1 MVLLALSFAVCIC
14 RTILFVSVTASTP
27 SRAEMIVDGRRAI
40 PKSGHRFSDEI
51 KRKPDVLSRR
61 VSLMLTFVR
70 AGLAAALMSLA
81 VIPTLAAD
89 KAYQRK
95 DLDEAAIKLEGQ
107 IKSDAGTVTKQAEVL
122 RRDADAAFQ
131 KNDFRTGMTVLGQAI
146 TADPGDAATWLRL
159 SRTVLQIKPRD
170 DKEHALL
177 LDRASTAAYIAY
189 QRATDRNLEADSL
202 MVLGRSLAD
211 RKEWRPSLD
220 ALRLSLDLRETAD
233 LRGQYERLR
242 VEHGFRFLD
251 YSVDTDAVSPR
262 ACFQFS
268 EALPSRRMDF
278 SLFVAVAGID
288 RPAISANEKQL
299 CVEGLK
305 HGERYTITL
314 RAGLPSVVRETLAKS
329 AEFIIFV
336 RDRKPFV
343 RFSGKAYVLPRTGQ
357 RGIPVLSVNTG
368 AVALTLY
375 RIGDRNLIETVLGYD
390 FQRNLSRYQAERIG
404 SEHGAKVWSGELVI
418 EQKLNTEVTTAFP
431 VGEALKDLGPG
442 IYAMTAAPQGVATD
456 DYVQLA
462 TQWFIVSDLG
472 LTAYSGQDGID
483 VFVHSLASAEARGYV
498 SARLV
503 ARNNEV
509 LATKPTDRSGFVH
522 FDAGLARGEGGLAPA
537 AIVVSDKADY
547 AFLSLKGPAF
557 DLSDRGVSGRQVPV
571 GLDAFVYTERGV
583 YRTGE
588 SVSVTAL
595 LRDARGI
602 AAASVPLTLV
612 VERPDGVEYR
622 RAVVADQGL
631 GGRSLSV
638 PIVSTASTGTWRVRA
653 YTDPKGSPVGE
664 ATFMVEDYVADRV
677 EFDLATAATVLSRN
691 GAAQLSVDGHFL
703 YGAPASNL
711 DLSGH
716 LTIAAAK
723 ERPGFAGYAFGL
735 FDDEVMAV
743 RQDLDD
749 LPNTDAFG
757 KASFQVKLD
766 TIPTTSR
773 PLEAQIVVSLAES
786 GGRAVERKLTIPIAA
801 DAPAIGVKPA
811 FSGRSLTD
819 GANADFDVVM
829 VGTDGKSLTRTG
841 LRYELLRVDTSY
853 QWYRQNGQWEF
864 EPIKRTERVGSGNV
878 DVAAEKPARL
888 SLPVKWGRYRLE
900 VSTPEP
906 NGTVT
911 SLLFDA
917 GFYAE
922 SSADTPDLL
931 EVALD
936 KTDYKVGETMN
947 VAVTAATAGRLTI
960 NVFTDR
966 MVASQA
972 QDVKAGT
979 AQIKLNVG
987 KDWGTGAYLVAT
999 LRRPLDAPSQ
1009 RMPGR
1014 AIGVKWFSIDRA
1026 DRTLTLDLKLP
1037 ATLRPNSTLNVP
1049 IRLTGLAAGE
1059 DARIVVAAVDVG
1071 ILNLTNYKP
1080 PAPDEYYLGQRRLT
1094 AEVRDLYGQL
1104 IDGMQGA
1111 RGQIRNGGDI
1121 AGAELSG
1128 SPPTQAPL
1136 ALYSGIVTVGADG
1149 SAFVKFDIPAFAG
1162 TARVMAVAWSK
1173 DRVGRASGDV
1183 VVRDSVVLSAT
1194 LPRFLRTGD
1203 GGAVQLELDN
1213 VEGAAGDYYIAISAD
1228 GAAKLDGEKVQ
1239 LLKLAAKQRDRVSVP
1254 VSAAGSSSST
1264 IKVSVTGPDGFAQE
1278 RSYALDVRPATQ
1290 ILTRRTVRALAK
1302 GETLTLSNDLFADF
1316 VPGTGRVGLS
1326 VAVSTSLDAAT
1337 LLNALDRYPFGCSE
1351 QITSRAVA
1359 MLYINELATQ
1369 AKLAPDDEIDQR
1381 IKDAIAHLLARQGSN
1396 GSFGLWSVGGDDVWL
1411 DAYVT
1416 DFLTRA
1422 RERGFEVPA
1431 SAFTLAIDRL
1441 RNYVG
1446 SSPEPG
1452 KNGGRELAYA
1462 LYVLAR
1468 NGAAP
1473 LGDLR
1478 YIADVKLADVATPI
1492 GKAQIA
1498 AALGMLGDKARSDQV
1513 YLAALDAI
1521 APQPKL
1527 DLGRADFGSVL
1538 RDSAALVTLASE
1550 GRAPQKTIDDAIA
1563 RVDSARTLSAATSTQ
1578 EDAWLVLAAR
1588 SLAKQLSAISLNVA
1602 GEARLGAYYRSLR
1615 ADQLAAPLAVA
1626 NVGEGNVQVVVS
1638 VSGAPITPEPAAE
1651 RGFKIERSYR
1661 TFDGEAVDPAKAK
1674 QNQRFVVVLKMTEP
1688 QPQFGR
1694 VIVADYLP
1702 AGFEIDNPKLVSSG
1716 ETGTLAWIAD
1726 GVEPVNTEFRDD
1738 RFVAAFDRNQESSP
1752 VFTVAYVVRAVSPGH
1767 YMLPQAIVE
1776 DMYRPDRFGR
1786 TATGAIE
1793 IAGAK

>member
-1 MVLLALSFAVCIC
+1 
-14 RTILFVSVTASTP
+14 
-27 SRAEMIVDGRRAI
+27 
-40 PKSGHRFSDEI
+40 
-51 KRKPDVLSRR
+51 
-61 VSLMLTFVR
+61 MLTFVR
-70 AGLAAALMSLA
+70 AGFAAALLALA
-81 VIPTLAAD
+81 VVPANLPAFAAD
-89 KAYQRK
+89 KAYQSK
-95 DLDEAAIKLEGQ
+95 DLDEAAIKLEAQ
-107 IKSDAGTVTKQAEVL
+107 IKSDAGALTKPAAAL

-131 KNDFRTGMTVLGQAI
+131 KNDFRTGMTVLGQVV
-146 TADPGDAATWLRL
+146 TAEPADAASWLRL
-159 SRTVLQIKPRD
+159 SRTVLQIKARD
-170 DKEHALL
+170 DKERALL
-177 LDRASTAAYIAY
+177 LDRASTSAYIAY

-202 MVLGRSLAD
+202 TVLGRSLAD
-211 RKEWRPSLD
+211 RKEWRPALD
-220 ALRLSLDLRETAD
+220 ALRLSLDLREAAD

-251 YSVDTDAVSPR
+251 YTVDTESASPR

-268 EALPSRRMDF
+268 ESLPGKRTDF
-278 SLFVAVAGID
+278 SPYVAVAGVD
-288 RPAISANEKQL
+288 RPAISANDRQL

-329 AEFIIFV
+329 ADFTIFV
-336 RDRKPFV
+336 RDRKPFA

-357 RGIPVLSVNTG
+357 RGIPVLSVNTD
-368 AVALTLY
+368 AVNLALY

-390 FQRNLSRYQAERIG
+390 FQRNLSRNEAERIG
-404 SEHGAKVWSGELVI
+404 SERGAKVWSGELVV
-418 EQKLNTEVTTAFP
+418 EQKLNIEVTTAFP
-431 VGEALKDLGPG
+431 IELALKDLGPG
-442 IYAMTAAPQGVATD
+442 VYAITAEPKGVITD

-472 LTAYSGQDGID
+472 LTAYTGQDGID
-483 VFVHSLASAEARGYV
+483 VFVHSLASAEARGYISV
-498 SARLV
+498 RLI

-509 LATKPTDRSGFVH
+509 LATKTTDRNGFVH
-522 FDAGLARGEGGLAPA
+522 FDAGLGRGEGGLSPA
-537 AIVVSDKADY
+537 AIVVGDKTDY
-547 AFLSLKGPAF
+547 AFLSLKSPAF
-557 DLSDRGVSGRQVPV
+557 DLSDRGVSGRQVPA

-588 SVSVTAL
+588 SVAVTAL
-595 LRDARGI
+595 LRDVRGS
-602 AAASVPLTLV
+602 AALSVPLTLV

-622 RAVVADQGL
+622 RAVIADQGL
-631 GGRSLSV
+631 GGRSLNV

-653 YTDPKGSPVGE
+653 YTDPKRPPVGE
-664 ATFMVEDYVADRV
+664 TTFMVEDYVADRV
-677 EFDLATAATVLSRN
+677 EFDLTSAATSLPRN
-691 GAAQLSVDGHFL
+691 GSTQVSLDGRFL
-703 YGAPASNL
+703 YGAPASKL
-711 DLSGH
+711 DLTG
-716 LTIAAAK
+716 TVTVVAAK
-723 ERPGFAGYAFGL
+723 ERQGFGGYAFGL
-735 FDDEVMAV
+735 FDDEVSAV

-749 LPNTDAFG
+749 LPNTDAAG
-757 KASFQVKLD
+757 KASFAVKLD
-766 TIPTTSR
+766 KIPATSR
-773 PLEAQIVVSLAES
+773 PLEANITVSMAES
-786 GGRAVERKLTIPIAA
+786 GGRAVERKLTLPIAA

-811 FSGRSLTD
+811 FSGRSLAD

-829 VGTDGKSLTRTG
+829 VSADSKPMAQNG
-841 LRYELLRVDTSY
+841 LSYELLRVETSY
-853 QWYRQNGQWEF
+853 QWYRHNNQWDF
-864 EPIKRTERVGSGNV
+864 EPIKRTERVASGTI
-878 DVAAEKPARL
+878 DAIADKPARL

-906 NGTVT
+906 NGTIT
-911 SLLFDA
+911 SMPFDA

-922 SSADTPDLL
+922 ANADTPDLL

-936 KTDYKVGETMN
+936 KTDYKSGDSMN
-947 VAVTAATAGRLTI
+947 VAVTAAIAGRLTI

-966 MVASQA
+966 MVASQS
-972 QDVKAGT
+972 QEVKAGT
-979 AQIKLNVG
+979 AQLKVSVG

-999 LRRPLDAPSQ
+999 LRRPLDAAAQ

-1014 AIGVKWFSIDRA
+1014 AIGVQWFSIDRA
-1026 DRTLTLDLKLP
+1026 AHTLALDMKLP
-1037 ATLRPNSTLNVP
+1037 ATMKPNSPLTVP
-1049 IRLTGLAAGE
+1049 IKLAGLTSGE
-1059 DARIVVAAVDVG
+1059 EARIVVAAVDVG

-1080 PAPDEYYLGQRRLT
+1080 PAPDDYYLGQRRLT

-1111 RGQIRNGGDI
+1111 RGQIRSGGDA
-1121 AGAELSG
+1121 AGGELSG

-1136 ALYSGIVTVGADG
+1136 ALYSGIVTVGTDG
-1149 SAFVKFDIPAFAG
+1149 TANVQFDIPTFAG
-1162 TARVMAVAWSK
+1162 SVRVMAVAWSK
-1173 DRVGRASGDV
+1173 NKVGKASGDV
-1183 VVRDSVVLSAT
+1183 IVRDSVVLTAT

-1203 GGAVQLELDN
+1203 QGAIQLELDN
-1213 VEGAAGDYYIAISAD
+1213 VEGAAGDYSIAASSE
-1228 GAAKLDGEKVQ
+1228 GAVILEGDKPQV
-1239 LLKLAAKQRDRVSVP
+1239 LKLASKQRDRISLP
-1254 VSAAGSSSST
+1254 VSAAGSGPST
-1264 IKVSVTGPDGFAQE
+1264 IKVAVNGPNGFAHE
-1278 RSYALDVRPATQ
+1278 RSYVLDVRPATQ

-1316 VPGTGRVGLS
+1316 VPGTGRAGLS

-1351 QITSRAVA
+1351 QITSRAMA
-1359 MLYINELATQ
+1359 MLYVNELAAQ
-1369 AKLAPDDEIDQR
+1369 AKLAPDGEIDQR
-1381 IKDAIAHLLARQGSN
+1381 IKDAIPRLLARQGSN
-1396 GSFGLWSVGGDDVWL
+1396 GSFGLWSVGGDDAWL

-1431 SAFTLAIDRL
+1431 NAFTLAIDRL
-1441 RNYVG
+1441 RNYV
-1446 SSPEPG
+1446 SSAPEPG
-1452 KNGGRELAYA
+1452 KTGGRELAYA

-1473 LGDLR
+1473 VGDLR
-1478 YIADVKLADVATPI
+1478 YIADVKLADVVTPI

-1498 AALGMLGDKARSDQV
+1498 AALGMLGDKERSDRV

-1527 DLGRADFGSVL
+1527 DLGRADFGSAL

-1563 RVDSARTLSAATSTQ
+1563 RIDSARTLSSATSTQ
-1578 EDAWLVLAAR
+1578 EEAWLVLAAR

-1602 GEARLGAYYRSLR
+1602 GEARQGAYYRSLR
-1615 ADQLAAPLAVA
+1615 ADQLATPLAVTNA
-1626 NVGEGNVQVVVS
+1626 GEGNVQAVVS

-1651 RGFKIERSYR
+1651 RGFKIERGYY
-1661 TFDGEAVDPAKAK
+1661 TLDGEPSDPAKAK

-1694 VIVADYLP
+1694 IIVADYLP
-1702 AGFEIDNPKLVSSG
+1702 AGFEIDNPRLVSSG

-1726 GVEPVNTEFRDD
+1726 GAPPVNSEFRDD
-1738 RFVAAFDRNQESSP
+1738 RFTAAFDRAKDSSP
-1752 VFTVAYVVRAVSPGH
+1752 VFTVAYVVRAVSPGR
-1767 YMLPQAIVE
+1767 YVLPQAIVE

-1793 IAGAK
+1793 ITAAK